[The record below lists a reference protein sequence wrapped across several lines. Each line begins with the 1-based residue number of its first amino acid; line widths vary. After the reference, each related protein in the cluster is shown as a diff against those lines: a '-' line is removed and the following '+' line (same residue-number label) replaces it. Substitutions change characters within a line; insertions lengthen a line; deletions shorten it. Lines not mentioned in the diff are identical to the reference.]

1 MAELVLFILVL
12 FIFSLVSRRIEGT
25 VLTPPMLFVFGGMI
39 VGPEVLGL
47 SHGNFDSKQM
57 LVLGEIALA
66 LLLFSDAVHVGSHL
80 TGKAKSTL
88 ATRLLGIGMPVT
100 IALGTALGAL
110 LLFRLTLLEAAIVA
124 TVLAPTDA
132 ALGHAVVSNKRVP
145 ERIRRALTVEAG
157 LNDGLSVPFLT
168 LFLVLVKAEHE
179 VSPGLFFLKVAAEQ
193 IGLGALSGIAVGAV
207 GGWLLR
213 KAVKRQWVSGTYAG
227 LAALALALMAYALAD
242 LVHGNG
248 FIAAFVGGLATGW
261 MSKEVGEHV
270 SEFAEQEGQLF
281 NFAVFYVFGLVALT
295 VLRELTWEVVF
306 YAVMSLTIIRMLPV
320 AAALR
325 RQGLSRNTVLF
336 MGWFGPRGLASIVL
350 GLIVVE
356 HAPEVADRA
365 VMAPIL
371 IVTVL
376 LSVLAHGI
384 TAAPL
389 SEAFA
394 RKVGFLPADSPERRG
409 EQPVVNSP

>member
-1 MAELVLFILVL
+1 
-12 FIFSLVSRRIEGT
+12 
-25 VLTPPMLFVFGGMI
+25 
-39 VGPEVLGL
+39 
-47 SHGNFDSKQM
+47 
-57 LVLGEIALA
+57 
-66 LLLFSDAVHVGSHL
+66 VGSHL

-88 ATRLLGIGMPVT
+88 ATRLLGIGMPLT